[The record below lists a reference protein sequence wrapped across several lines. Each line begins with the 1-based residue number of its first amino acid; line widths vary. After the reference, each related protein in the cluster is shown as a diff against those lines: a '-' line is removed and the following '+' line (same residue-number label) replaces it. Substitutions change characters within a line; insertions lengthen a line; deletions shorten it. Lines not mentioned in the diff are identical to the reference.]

1 METKQITLR
10 SQTVRCPHCGEYYS
24 VTYKYC
30 PFCDAG
36 RQEEERRQA
45 EKKQKKKN
53 MMSSLFGGSAKGEKK
68 GSGKGEKRPRS
79 DRPSQEK
86 REESTARRERSLERK
101 EHRERKEPAA
111 TPATPARKKEAP
123 RPESAPVKETVSQ
136 RDWKHRRKT
145 SELNEEEKAAR
156 LAERAARAAQRKRER
171 DRAAREAALAAGPKV
186 EAGPVFEEDTVPE
199 TFGFTTEESVG
210 STDPAAY
217 TQAPVSAEGPVMVSE
232 PAGTEMQD
240 IPVFIPEEMKQE
252 AAQANAA
259 QDQAD
264 ANVWAEMKELEMTDL
279 TEAGGEIQT
288 LPEMPEIPTEIEVE
302 GALVEEAA
310 PSAEPA
316 QAAVQQTAPAGEAA
330 PAPAAPAAAAP
341 AQETP
346 AVETDEDLDAL
357 LKEIRG
363 LLVESPVPQLGQ
375 EELTKPAEPEPETE
389 VDPTDGAPLE
399 ADPTA
404 AAPIQTEEESLPQPE
419 EIVYA
424 PVDEEPAPVEEYTQE
439 GWVEDEMPTQV
450 FPAQDQLSAEDE
462 KPMAESDEE
471 SAEEPT
477 LVMDTEP
484 VQAVYEEADD
494 TAIYGDPYEEAYGE
508 PYAYEDD
515 NEPAQEENLAADED
529 ATQVWD
535 AAPVQEEENRAR
547 RKQHKKAQ
555 QEKKAPKERKSKEKK
570 KSRVNPFLIILSLVI
585 VAAAAFIVVKTVVP
599 VFQSGILSQQKEEEP
614 QAPKDTAE
622 TFTLDSKDLNFSEKG
637 AKHTLVPTF
646 APEGST
652 ATLTWTTS
660 DEKVATVDANGVV
673 TTVGPGTATIT
684 ASMQNGQKAEC
695 VIRCTWTDETPQP
708 TGDPALSSTD
718 VTLDEEGK
726 TIKLQVNNATGA
738 VTWESQDT
746 TIAKVAEDGTV
757 TAIGKGK
764 TTVLAKMGDKT
775 FKCEVRCIW

>member
-10 SQTVRCPHCGEYYS
+10 SQTVRCLHCGEYYS

-53 MMSSLFGGSAKGEKK
+53 LVNSLFGAPAKGEKN
-68 GSGKGEKRPRS
+68 GKGEKRPRP
-79 DRPSQEK
+79 DRSAQEK
-86 REESTARRERSLERK
+86 REESAGRRERSPEYK
-101 EHRERKEPAA
+101 EHRERKEPSVSSAA
-111 TPATPARKKEAP
+111 PARKKESP
-123 RPESAPVKETVSQ
+123 RTEPAPVKETASQ

-210 STDPAAY
+210 SADPAAY
-217 TQAPVSAEGPVMVSE
+217 AQTPVSAEGPVMVSE
-232 PAGTEMQD
+232 PAGTELQD

-264 ANVWAEMKELEMTDL
+264 ANVWAEMKELEMADL

-288 LPEMPEIPTEIEVE
+288 LPEVPEIPTEIEVE

-316 QAAVQQTAPAGEAA
+316 QPAAQQTVPAGEAA
-330 PAPAAPAAAAP
+330 SADAAPAAAAP

-375 EELTKPAEPEPETE
+375 EELTKPAEPEPETQ
-389 VDPTDGAPLE
+389 VDPADGAPLE

-404 AAPIQTEEESLPQPE
+404 AAPIQTGEEPLPQPE
-419 EIVYA
+419 EIVYS
-424 PVDEEPAPVEEYTQE
+424 PVDEEPAPVEEAQE
-439 GWVEDEMPTQV
+439 NWVEDEMPTQV
-450 FPAQDQLSAEDE
+450 FPAQDQLSAEDQS
-462 KPMAESDEE
+462 PMAERYEE
-471 SAEEPT
+471 PAEEPT
-477 LVMDTEP
+477 RVMETEA
-484 VQAVYEEADD
+484 VQAVYEEADETVVYD
-494 TAIYGDPYEEAYGE
+494 DPYEESYGE

-515 NEPAQEENLAADED
+515 DQSAAEETAADQA

-535 AAPVQEEENRAR
+535 AAPVQEEERTQA
-547 RKQHKKAQ
+547 KQR
-555 QEKKAPKERKSKEKK
+555 KKAPKERRSKEKK

-585 VAAAAFIVVKTVVP
+585 VVAAGFIVVKTVVP
-599 VFQSGILSQQKEEEP
+599 VFQSGILSQQKEEET

-622 TFTLDSKDLNFSEKG
+622 IFTLDNTDLNFSEKG
-637 AKHTLVPTF
+637 AKHTLAPTF

-684 ASMQNGQKAEC
+684 ASMENGQKAEC
-695 VIRCTWTDETPQP
+695 VVRCTWTDETPQP
-708 TGDPALSSTD
+708 TGDPVLSSTD
-718 VTLDEEGK
+718 VTLDGEGK

-738 VTWESQDT
+738 VTWESQDA

-757 TAIGKGK
+757 TAVGKGK
-764 TTVLAKMGDKT
+764 TTVVAKMGDKT
-775 FKCEVRCIW
+775 FKCEIRCIW